1 LALFAV
7 VQQGRPDSVVEAID
21 LLYEIQDSLMFGSPD
36 EE

>member
-1 LALFAV
+1 LVAV
-7 VQQGRPDSVVEAID
+7 AQQGRPETVAEAID